1 MAAVPALEKPGGIKA
16 EPHEFG
22 GELTFFKTLKAVDEP
37 EAAKPQP
44 SEKLRK
50 AEEHAESDAGGGGS
64 VVVQVSAFR
73 DIGKAHE
80 MVDDLK
86 NRGLTAFAKSSKGD
100 GFYRVYVGPFASK
113 EEASGALKDLVEK
126 GFEQSF
132 VTDLGTR

>member
-1 MAAVPALEKPGGIKA
+1 MAAVSALEKPGSVKA
-16 EPHEFG
+16 EPHQLG
-22 GELTFFKTLKAVDEP
+22 GELTFFRTLKAADEP
-37 EAAKPQP
+37 EATKPQP

-50 AEEHAESDAGGGGS
+50 AEERAEGDVGGGGS
-64 VVVQVSAFR
+64 VVVQVSAFQ

-126 GFEQSF
+126 GFEKGF